1 MKNEKIVLIF
11 IKLSIIIILVLFYL
25 EYSSYKEKEYYYWIY
40 KNEVLKNKELINEN
54 NILKDELENIK
65 IDVKDLE
72 DELNSKKK

>member
-1 MKNEKIVLIF
+1 
-11 IKLSIIIILVLFYL
+11 
-25 EYSSYKEKEYYYWIY
+25 
-40 KNEVLKNKELINEN
+40 LINEN